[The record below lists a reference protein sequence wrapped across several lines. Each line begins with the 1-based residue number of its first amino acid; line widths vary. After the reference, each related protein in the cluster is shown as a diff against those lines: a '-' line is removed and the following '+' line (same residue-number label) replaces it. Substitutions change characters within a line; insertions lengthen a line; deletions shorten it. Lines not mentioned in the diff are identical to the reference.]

1 MVPKVG
7 RVIFLMANVVK
18 RGKLIIKKGLQ
29 RESFPHESGRTRR
42 LASFRKVFQGNTA
55 FRGIWNFIEAKEV
68 GGMFG
73 NSWRMYRELCLSWCS
88 RKDAR

>member
-29 RESFPHESGRTRR
+29 RESFPHEFGRTRR
-42 LASFRKVFQGNTA
+42 LASFRRFSKEILLSEGF
-55 FRGIWNFIEAKEV
+55 GISLKP
-68 GGMFG
+68 
-73 NSWRMYRELCLSWCS
+73 
-88 RKDAR
+88 KK